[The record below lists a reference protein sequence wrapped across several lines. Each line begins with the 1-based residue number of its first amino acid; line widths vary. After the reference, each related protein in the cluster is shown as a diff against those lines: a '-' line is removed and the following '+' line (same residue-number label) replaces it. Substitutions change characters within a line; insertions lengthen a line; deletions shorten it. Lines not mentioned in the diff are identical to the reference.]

1 MVVTQSEESVLT
13 DGTAERMFAEL
24 AQLPP
29 DDERREQIRLRL
41 VEIHAPFV
49 RSIARRYASRGEL
62 LEDIEQAGQVGLI
75 KAINR
80 FDPDLGNHFLAYAT
94 PVVTGE
100 IKKHFRDFT
109 WVVRVPRRLQE
120 LRIAMRQTTEEF
132 VTAHGRAPT
141 VPEIAILLDSSE
153 EEVIDC
159 LGTSAA
165 YRPGSLDL
173 PLGDEGDS
181 ATMGELYGESDPA
194 LDNVIDITALR
205 PLLSRLPERDRT
217 IVLLRFWGNKTQ
229 TEIAEEIGMSQ
240 MHVSRLLSRSL
251 ARLRAGLSAE
261 G

>member
-1 MVVTQSEESVLT
+1 MVTRSEESVLT
-13 DGTAERMFAEL
+13 DGTAERMLAEL
-24 AQLPP
+24 AGLPP
-29 DDERREQIRLRL
+29 DHPRRQELRLRL
-41 VEIHAPFV
+41 VELHAPFV
-49 RSIARRYASRGEL
+49 RSIARRYASRGEM

-80 FDPDLGNHFLAYAT
+80 FDPELGNHFLAYAA

-120 LRIAMRQTTEEF
+120 LRISIRQATEEF
-132 VTAHGRAPT
+132 VKEHGRAPT
-141 VPEIAILLDSSE
+141 VAEIAQLLDSDE

-173 PLGDEGDS
+173 PLGDGDS
-181 ATMGELYGESDPA
+181 ATMGELYGELDPA
-194 LDNVIDITALR
+194 LDTLIDVTALK

-261 G
+261 S